1 VQEAE
6 MIEITET
13 QARIFSKLIGIVVM
27 AKIFDS
33 PATNLML
40 KRLQNVIDGKLIDKQ
55 LEEEERR
62 DE

>member
-1 VQEAE
+1 

>member
-1 VQEAE
+1 

-55 LEEEERR
+55 LEEEERHEQKTVNR
-62 DE
+62 